1 MGEVLVLTDN
11 LRLHRFPLIQ
21 RRLWTNNRRRL
32 VKPMKKGI
40 HEAKTR
46 SRSTTYR
53 FHCAYRLHHWPSF
66 LLGLCTFGTGEEWT
80 EEARF
85 FLLSLDVEI
94 LVVVDLSWKE
104 LATLWVRSGWRGFVC
119 VQSFLDDWH
128 GLVSRNRLV
137 HTPPDTIPAYF
148 MSVEEVR
155 VCRIDIARLHTGD
168 MC

>member
-11 LRLHRFPLIQ
+11 LRLHRFSLIQ

-46 SRSTTYR
+46 SWSTTYR

-104 LATLWVRSGWRGFVC
+104 LATLWVRSGWRGLSITYRNSDRRFRLA
-119 VQSFLDDWH
+119 FLFNN
-128 GLVSRNRLV
+128 V
-137 HTPPDTIPAYF
+137 
-148 MSVEEVR
+148 
-155 VCRIDIARLHTGD
+155 TGFFFSLFITW
-168 MC
+168 